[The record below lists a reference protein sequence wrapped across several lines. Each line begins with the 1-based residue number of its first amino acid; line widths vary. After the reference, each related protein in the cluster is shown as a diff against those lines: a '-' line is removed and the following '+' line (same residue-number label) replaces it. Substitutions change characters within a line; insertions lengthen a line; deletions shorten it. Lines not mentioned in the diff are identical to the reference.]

1 MSAQHTPGP
10 GHDQSLK
17 VLIDEFAALEGRQP
31 RVMVCRRRSSSDE
44 SKINSIAVNLAGY
57 GFDVDIGI
65 PFESSE
71 KLGMN
76 AIENDTDALVLLGLD
91 INSDENFISELH
103 ALLSSKG
110 YSDLLIL
117 YRDNDINVPNLD
129 KRLENWL
136 LEELR

>member
-1 MSAQHTPGP
+1 MNAEHTPGQGP
-10 GHDQSLK
+10 DQSLK

-117 YRDNDINVPNLD
+117 YRDNDINVPNLY

>member
-1 MSAQHTPGP
+1 MDAEHTPGQGP
-10 GHDQSLK
+10 DKTLK
-17 VLIDEFAALEGRQP
+17 LLIDEFAVLEGRQP
-31 RVMVCRRRSSSDE
+31 RVMVSRKRSSPDE
-44 SKINSIAVNLAGY
+44 DRINSISVNLAGY

-91 INSDENFISELH
+91 SNACDNFISELQ
-103 ALLSSKG
+103 ALLSDKG

-117 YRDNDINVPNLD
+117 YRSNDIEVPNLY

-136 LEELR
+136 QEELR

>member
-1 MSAQHTPGP
+1 MKAEHTPGQGP
-10 GHDQSLK
+10 DQSLK

-117 YRDNDINVPNLD
+117 YRDNDINVPNLY

>member
-1 MSAQHTPGP
+1 MNAEHTPGQGP
-10 GHDQSLK
+10 DQSLK

-91 INSDENFISELH
+91 INPDENFISELQ

-117 YRDNDINVPNLD
+117 YRDNDINVSNLYN
-129 KRLENWL
+129 RLENWL
-136 LEELR
+136 REELR